1 MDGFIKLERSLV
13 DAAFYKDI
21 NCKVLFIHLRLMAAY
36 NSYIFGP
43 YELQA
48 GQCVSSI
55 RRLSAETGLSVKE
68 VRNAIDRLIEYG
80 EIEIRERK
88 KASLNGNA
96 LQSPGKLAGNFCAII
111 FSPQDI
117 ELVKEGPSVR
127 RKFLDTA
134 IFQIYP
140 QYADFLRK
148 YVRAVA
154 QRNNLLKD
162 VYYHS
167 ELISMLDAFDNEI
180 IKNGE
185 KIIEYRKK
193 YISHLI

>member
-80 EIEIRERK
+80 EIEIRERGRGRYGGTIFTL
-88 KASLNGNA
+88 LNGYERERGADSGMAEKVEEA
-96 LQSPGKLAGNFCAII
+96 LALDVYFGITNIPEVLHWKRRF
-111 FSPQDI
+111 
-117 ELVKEGPSVR
+117 KECE
-127 RKFLDTA
+127 KFLKDMLSHTHNEKTKE
-134 IFQIYP
+134 IVSKNLTEIQM
-140 QYADFLRK
+140 QLERLSRK
-148 YVRAVA
+148 EAHFGFVK
-154 QRNNLLKD
+154 QK
-162 VYYHS
+162 
-167 ELISMLDAFDNEI
+167 
-180 IKNGE
+180 
-185 KIIEYRKK
+185 
-193 YISHLI
+193 

>member
-21 NCKVLFIHLRLMAAY
+21 NCKVLFIHLRLIAAY

-80 EIEIRERK
+80 EIEIRERGRGRYGGTIFTL
-88 KASLNGNA
+88 LNGYEREKA
-96 LQSPGKLAGNFCAII
+96 
-111 FSPQDI
+111 
-117 ELVKEGPSVR
+117 EPS
-127 RKFLDTA
+127 
-134 IFQIYP
+134 
-140 QYADFLRK
+140 
-148 YVRAVA
+148 
-154 QRNNLLKD
+154 
-162 VYYHS
+162 
-167 ELISMLDAFDNEI
+167 EI
-180 IKNGE
+180 IKKLEEAKNIDIYFDVTNISEVLHWKRRLKECE
-185 KIIEYRKK
+185 KFLKDLLSHVNDEKTRFEAAEDLKEISKQLERLERKEAHFGLK
-193 YISHLI
+193 IQKN